1 MLIKVQ
7 ELGMDMNTSEIN
19 KQQDLK
25 QFMRILDLE
34 MVTLINILNAKGVIY
49 THYKL
54 KKERESY
61 VRRQMANQL
70 LRD

>member
-61 VRRQMANQL
+61 ENNINKRNRL
-70 LRD
+70 

>member
-1 MLIKVQ
+1 MK
-7 ELGMDMNTSEIN
+7 N
-19 KQQDLK
+19 KQNLK
-25 QFMRILDLE
+25 QFMRILELE

-61 VRRQMANQL
+61 ERDRAN
-70 LRD
+70 RSVCK

>member
-1 MLIKVQ
+1 M
-7 ELGMDMNTSEIN
+7 N
-19 KQQDLK
+19 KQLKQQNLK

-61 VRRQMANQL
+61 VHRQMDNKL
-70 LRD
+70 LWK

>member
-1 MLIKVQ
+1 
-7 ELGMDMNTSEIN
+7 MDMNTSEIN

-61 VRRQMANQL
+61 ENNINKRNRL
-70 LRD
+70 

>member
-1 MLIKVQ
+1 MIYL
-7 ELGMDMNTSEIN
+7 EEMEIN
-19 KQQDLK
+19 MKIGKRLSKKENLK
-25 QFMRILDLE
+25 EIMRL
-34 MVTLINILNAKGVIY
+34 TLINILNAKGVIY

-70 LRD
+70 LWK

>member
-61 VRRQMANQL
+61 ERDRAN
-70 LRD
+70 R

>member
-1 MLIKVQ
+1 M
-7 ELGMDMNTSEIN
+7 N
-19 KQQDLK
+19 KQLQQQQNLK

-54 KKERESY
+54 KKERENY
-61 VRRQMANQL
+61 DKLRQCENIINKG
-70 LRD
+70 

>member
-1 MLIKVQ
+1 
-7 ELGMDMNTSEIN
+7 MNK
-19 KQQDLK
+19 KQQNLK

-61 VRRQMANQL
+61 AHKRIWSEENLGQ
-70 LRD
+70 

>member
-1 MLIKVQ
+1 MK
-7 ELGMDMNTSEIN
+7 N
-19 KQQDLK
+19 KQNLK

-61 VRRQMANQL
+61 EKETRRIQT
-70 LRD
+70 

>member
-1 MLIKVQ
+1 M
-7 ELGMDMNTSEIN
+7 N
-19 KQQDLK
+19 KQLKQKQNLK

-61 VRRQMANQL
+61 ERYRAN
-70 LRD
+70 R

>member
-1 MLIKVQ
+1 M
-7 ELGMDMNTSEIN
+7 IN
-19 KQQDLK
+19 KQIQQKNLK

-61 VRRQMANQL
+61 DNLRQCENIISKS
-70 LRD
+70 

>member
-61 VRRQMANQL
+61 VHRQIQSTNQ
-70 LRD
+70 R

>member
-1 MLIKVQ
+1 
-7 ELGMDMNTSEIN
+7 MDMNTSEIN

-61 VRRQMANQL
+61 DNLRQRENIISKG
-70 LRD
+70 

>member
-1 MLIKVQ
+1 
-7 ELGMDMNTSEIN
+7 MDMNTSEIN

-54 KKERESY
+54 KKERERY
-61 VRRQMANQL
+61 ERDRAN
-70 LRD
+70 RSVCR